1 MNRSFNFCKERFL
14 KTLLLFMLLVPT
26 TVLAAHGQIVVKG
39 KSLTLKQVIS
49 QIEKNSNYTF
59 FYKAID
65 LNQSKKQDVNFEG
78 NIEEVL
84 EKVFKGQPVQY
95 VIKGNEVILKG
106 ETRQTETA
114 APTTQQQAKTVT
126 VKGTVSD
133 NIDRKSV
140 V

>member
-84 EKVFKGQPVQY
+84 ERF
-95 VIKGNEVILKG
+95 
-106 ETRQTETA
+106 
-114 APTTQQQAKTVT
+114 
-126 VKGTVSD
+126 
-133 NIDRKSV
+133 
-140 V
+140 